1 MVNSKHTPGPWAFTD
16 AMYGIDNMR
25 VNGVIDAAGNG
36 VANCGFDYGNRR
48 ESIAN
53 AQLIAAAPDMLAA
66 LEQAAY
72 VDDLVKEIAAL
83 IDGKGPTKAQLDDLD
98 WQRIKRDEMRAAAIA
113 KAKGGA
119 T

>member
-1 MVNSKHTPGPWAFTD
+1 MENSKHTPGPWAFTD

-36 VANCGFDYGNRR
+36 VANCGFDYGNRG

-66 LEQAAY
+66 LHYAARF
-72 VDDLVKEIAAL
+72 VEASFCGASAAEIERL
-83 IDGKGPTKAQLDDLD
+83 GDMT
-98 WQRIKRDEMRAAAIA
+98 RAAIA
-113 KAKGGA
+113 KAEGRA
-119 T
+119 